1 MIETNIWYSGQDNY
15 LKNTLITNDETKQ
28 HTYEI
33 EILEEGIPIQENR
46 NIYEVYNDLLTVRQT
61 KTVQVLFSGGLDSEL
76 TLHACLKNKIPVEAV
91 TLRLKGHGITL
102 NTHDLYH
109 SGEYCRRHGVKQ
121 IIIDL
126 DAISFFEN
134 GLHRPYLDKY
144 KIFTAH
150 IATHFWLFEQCTG
163 FPVIGGEY
171 TWPWSGTGPT
181 AIISPTRHLFTQYD
195 RFLAENNI
203 HGIGSMQN
211 RSFELNALITKAHI
225 DYMRSHPENKLDEL
239 GVIQLKQGI
248 HHLLGNTNTEPR
260 PRAFG
265 WEQVRGIWDIKKE
278 MDKLEKEYGNTVS
291 STKWGPRFA
300 KILGGDPGT
309 NDRFK

>member
-15 LKNTLITNDETKQ
+15 LKNTLITNDDTNQ
-28 HTYEI
+28 H
-33 EILEEGIPIQENR
+33 
-46 NIYEVYNDLLTVRQT
+46 IYEVYNDLLTVRQT

-121 IIIDL
+121 ILIDL

-171 TWPWSGTGPT
+171 TWPWSGIGPT

-211 RSFELNALITKAHI
+211 RSFELNALVTKAHI

-248 HHLLGNTNTEPR
+248 HHLLGNTNAEPR

-265 WEQVRGIWDIKKE
+265 WEQVRAIWDIKKE
-278 MDKLEKEYGNTVS
+278 MDKLEKEYGDTVS
-291 STKWGPRFA
+291 SIKWGPRFA
-300 KILGGDPGT
+300 KILGGEPGT
-309 NDRFK
+309 NNRFK

>member
-15 LKNTLITNDETKQ
+15 LKNTFITDDETNK

-46 NIYEVYNDLLTVRQT
+46 SIYEVYNDLLAVRQT

-91 TLRLKGHGITL
+91 TLRLKGYGITL

-126 DAISFFEN
+126 DAVSFFEN

-171 TWPWSGTGPT
+171 TWPWSGTGST

-195 RFLAENNI
+195 RFLTENNI

-211 RSFELNALITKAHI
+211 RSFELNALVTKAHI

-248 HHLLGNTNTEPR
+248 HHLLGNTNAEPR

-265 WEQVRGIWDIKKE
+265 WEQVRAIWDIKKE
-278 MDKLEKEYGNTVS
+278 MDKLEKEYGETVS
-291 STKWGPRFA
+291 SIKWGPRFA
-300 KILGGDPGT
+300 KILGGEPGT
-309 NDRFK
+309 NNRFK

>member
-15 LKNTLITNDETKQ
+15 LKNTFITDDETNK

-46 NIYEVYNDLLTVRQT
+46 SIYEVYNDLLAVRQT

-91 TLRLKGHGITL
+91 TLRLKGYGITL

-109 SGEYCRRHGVKQ
+109 SGEYCRRHSVKQ

-126 DAISFFEN
+126 DAVSFFEN

-171 TWPWSGTGPT
+171 TWPWSGTGST

-195 RFLAENNI
+195 RFLTENNI

-211 RSFELNALITKAHI
+211 RSFELNALVTKAHI

-239 GVIQLKQGI
+239 GVIRLKQGI
-248 HHLLGNTNTEPR
+248 HHLLGNTNAEPR

-265 WEQVRGIWDIKKE
+265 WEQVRAIWDIKKE
-278 MDKLEKEYGNTVS
+278 MDKLEKEYGETVS
-291 STKWGPRFA
+291 SIKWGPRFA
-300 KILGGDPGT
+300 KILGGEPGT
-309 NDRFK
+309 NNRFK